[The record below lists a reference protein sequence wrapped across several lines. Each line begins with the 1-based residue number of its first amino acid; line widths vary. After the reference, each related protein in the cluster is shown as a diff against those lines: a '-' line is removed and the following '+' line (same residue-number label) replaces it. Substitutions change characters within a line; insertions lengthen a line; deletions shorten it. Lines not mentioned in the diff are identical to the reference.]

1 MAARP
6 YVDAF
11 CFQCFKDPQPLY
23 NDLKSWA
30 DKLKMPVF
38 IADSAR
44 LSKNEME
51 EPIHGKDF
59 KKHNT
64 AKYEETLKLIREIP
78 ECVGFHLCGAYAQNF
93 VRRFGLK
100 NHQDIAEIETLEMT
114 RINKE
119 MKDWIHEY

>member
-11 CFQCFKDPQPLY
+11 CFQCFKDPQSLY
-23 NDLKSWA
+23 SDLKYWA

-44 LSKNEME
+44 LEKNESE
-51 EPIHGKDF
+51 GQIHGKDF

-64 AKYEETLKLIREIP
+64 ANYEETLKLIREIP

-100 NHQDIAEIETLEMT
+100 NHQDIAETETMEIT
-114 RINKE
+114 RINKD
-119 MKDWIHEY
+119 MKDWVQNY